1 MELDLVEL
9 QRFWRLP
16 VEYFFKRRLK
26 VSFEPP
32 LAVLEDD
39 EPFALDGLSAYQLRD
54 ELVEN
59 LLACRD
65 GAERDQ
71 VVAQFAKQQRAQ
83 GKLLWQRLAIL
94 NWRKVRSKLWRWRK
108 KLAFCVTN
116 HWKMKRLIYAYSPL
130 TMAEKSYYVVGS

>member
-1 MELDLVEL
+1 M
-9 QRFWRLP
+9 
-16 VEYFFKRRLK
+16 K

-59 LLACRD
+59 LLACCD

-83 GKLLWQRLAIL
+83 GKLPVAAFGDLELAQ
-94 NWRKVRSKLWRWRK
+94 SAQQA
-108 KLAFCVTN
+108 LA
-116 HWKMKRLIYAYSPL
+116 L
-130 TMAEKSYYVVGS
+130 AEKIGFLCHQPLEDEEIDLRLQPFDDGREVLLRVGS

>member
-1 MELDLVEL
+1 M
-9 QRFWRLP
+9 
-16 VEYFFKRRLK
+16 EYFFKRRLK

-83 GKLLWQRLAIL
+83 GKLPVAAFGDLELAQSAQQAL
-94 NWRKVRSKLWRWRK
+94 ALAE

>member
-1 MELDLVEL
+1 SSTDFLTPLSDYLLEVSWPMELDLVEL

-54 ELVEN
+54 ELVAN

-65 GAERDQ
+65 GAERDR

-83 GKLLWQRLAIL
+83 GKLPVAASGGLGLAQGA
-94 NWRKVRSKLWRWRK
+94 RHG
-108 KLAFCVTN
+108 F
-116 HWKMKRLIYAYSPL
+116 
-130 TMAEKSYYVVGS
+130 